1 MTKNRFRIGIRHG
14 DNPAVMTIEV
24 LREIVTRD
32 FHNKS
37 VLIKPN
43 LGFLSSSGT
52 GVVTHCE
59 VVRGVIR
66 FMKEAGALPFVG
78 DSCIFGVNQ
87 QEAFEK
93 SGALAVTKEEGV
105 ELINLD
111 EGEPVVI
118 EIPAPLAVDQVKIS
132 SHVAHADCIV
142 SVPVM
147 KTHMYTIA
155 SLSLKNM
162 KGCLYQREKMRFHHL
177 REEERFAPWHAFKN
191 LDRAVAD
198 LSSGLYADLVVID
211 GIVAMEGLGPMI
223 GEPKPLDLVLAAEDP
238 IAADT
243 AAAFLM
249 GFKGEEIPHLHLAA
263 WKMGGRTDFDD
274 LDLDRDRFVVHRSP
288 FKHAVAEDISAQH
301 PEFAFSTGETC
312 SACEATAMAF
322 LKYHGEKYKGIET
335 VHIVMGRRVDPKKV
349 ARERCIVLGNC
360 AAKLRDMGI
369 FLEGCPPIPSD
380 LLKAL
385 DCLENKK
392 HA

>member
-1 MTKNRFRIGIRHG
+1 MTKNQFRIGIRHG
-14 DNPAVMTIEV
+14 DNPAAMTIEV
-24 LREIVTRD
+24 LREVVTRN
-32 FHNKS
+32 FRNKS

-52 GVVTHCE
+52 GIVTHCE

-93 SGALAVTKEEGV
+93 SGALSVTREEGV
-105 ELINLD
+105 DLINLD

-118 EIPAPLAVDQVKIS
+118 EIRAPLAVDQVKIS

-177 REEERFAPWHAFKN
+177 REEERFASWHAFKN

-223 GEPKPLDLVLAAEDP
+223 GEPKPLGLVLAAEDP

-243 AAAFLM
+243 AAAYLM

-263 WKMGGRTDFDD
+263 WKRGVKPEFGD
-274 LDLDRDRFVVHRSP
+274 LDLDRELFAAHRSP
-288 FKHAVAEDISAQH
+288 FKPAVAEDISAQY
-301 PEFAFSTGETC
+301 PEFDFRTGETC

-322 LKYHGEKYKGIET
+322 LKYHGEKYKDIDT
-335 VHIVMGRRVDPKKV
+335 VHIVMGRRAELEEIGGD
-349 ARERCIVLGNC
+349 RCIVLGNC
-360 AAKLRDMGI
+360 AAKLRDLGI

-380 LLKAL
+380 ILNAL
-385 DCLENKK
+385 DCLEHKK
-392 HA
+392 RS